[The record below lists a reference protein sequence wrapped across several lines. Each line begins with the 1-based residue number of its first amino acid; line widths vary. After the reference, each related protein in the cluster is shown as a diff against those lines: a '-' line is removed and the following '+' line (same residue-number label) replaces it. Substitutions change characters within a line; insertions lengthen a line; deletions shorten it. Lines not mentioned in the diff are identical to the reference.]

1 MSADLINLRQVKK
14 NLARDQ
20 AAKKAQEN
28 RIKFGRSKAEKQIS
42 QIEINRAAKTLDGKE
57 LKD

>member
-14 NLARDQ
+14 NLSRDQ

>member
-42 QIEINRAAKTLDGKE
+42 QIEINRAAKTLNGKE